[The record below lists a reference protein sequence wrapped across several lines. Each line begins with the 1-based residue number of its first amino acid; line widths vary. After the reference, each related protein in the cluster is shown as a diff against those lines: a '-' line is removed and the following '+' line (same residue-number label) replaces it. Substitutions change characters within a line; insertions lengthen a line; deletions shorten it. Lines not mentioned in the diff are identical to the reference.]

1 MQSVIAKP
9 YVAGLFLIGVT
20 AILNSV
26 RTTAASTITGITMPY
41 LQTSDSPLVTSSP
54 GYKLE
59 AFEPSSPSLA
69 ALGVS
74 LSTAHGSS
82 VDPGLSVDGDDGSVD
97 GSGAAGHSLTVVTQ
111 GGTTGAT
118 FTFNNIAIGA
128 YPKSAAVA
136 VTAAGATLLTFTAYN
151 TSNAVS
157 GTYNLS
163 NVFTSTPTSDDFL
176 FWASDPAGISAISVT
191 SNSAATAL
199 HLDHLQY
206 DTINTIA
213 APVPEP
219 ATMVL
224 AILGIASL
232 LYSRNTRRFS
242 VWLVRAARTTERAR

>member
-1 MQSVIAKP
+1 MQSVIGKP
-9 YVAGLFLIGVT
+9 SVAGLFLVGIT
-20 AILNSV
+20 AVLSSV
-26 RTTAASTITGITMPY
+26 RTTAASTITGITTPY
-41 LQTSDSPLVTSSP
+41 LQTSDSPLVIGSP

-59 AFEPSSPSLA
+59 DFEPSSPSLA
-69 ALGVS
+69 TLGVS
-74 LSTAHGSS
+74 LSTVHANSIDLGT
-82 VDPGLSVDGDDGSVD
+82 SVDGDDGSVD
-97 GSGAAGHSLTVVTQ
+97 GSGAAGHSLTVQTQ
-111 GGTTGAT
+111 AGTTGAT

-136 VTAAGATLLTFTAYN
+136 VTAFDGSLLTFTVYN

-163 NVFTSTPTSDDFL
+163 NVSTSTPTSDDFL

-191 SNSAATAL
+191 SNSAAIAL

-213 APVPEP
+213 VPEP

-224 AILGIASL
+224 AISGLVGLLGLAI
-232 LYSRNTRRFS
+232 RRQT
-242 VWLVRAARTTERAR
+242 AAAVN

>member
-1 MQSVIAKP
+1 MQRVIAKP
-9 YVAGLFLIGVT
+9 CFAGLFLVGVT
-20 AILNSV
+20 AILSSV
-26 RTTAASTITGITMPY
+26 RTAAASTITGITTPY
-41 LQTSDSPLVTSSP
+41 LQKTDSPLVISSP
-54 GYKLE
+54 GYRLE
-59 AFEPSSPSLA
+59 DFEPSSPSLA
-69 ALGVS
+69 TLGVI
-74 LSTAHGSS
+74 LSTLHGSS
-82 VDPGLSVDGDDGSVD
+82 VDLGLSVDGDDGSVD

-111 GGTTGAT
+111 AGTTGAT

-136 VTAAGATLLTFTAYN
+136 VTAAGASLLTFTAYN

-191 SNSAATAL
+191 SNSAALAM
-199 HLDHLQY
+199 HLDHVQF

-213 APVPEP
+213 VPVPEP

-224 AILGIASL
+224 AISGLVGLIGLAI
-232 LYSRNTRRFS
+232 RRRR
-242 VWLVRAARTTERAR
+242 LAAVN